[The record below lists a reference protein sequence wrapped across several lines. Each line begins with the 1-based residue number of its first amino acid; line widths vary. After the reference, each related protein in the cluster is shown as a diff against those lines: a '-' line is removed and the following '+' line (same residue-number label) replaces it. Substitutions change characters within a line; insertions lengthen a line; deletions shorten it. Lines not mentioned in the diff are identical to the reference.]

1 MTSALGQVPSEF
13 MSTIVHLVR
22 HGEVH
27 NPDRI
32 LYGRLPGWHLSVRGR
47 QMAAAVAAD
56 LGDHDITY
64 ASASPLER
72 AQETVAPLLEQLESR
87 GRSVDLVTDNNLLEA
102 GNSLEGLHIKG
113 ARSAL
118 WNPMRWPMLKDPRV
132 PSWGEPYSQIL
143 DRMWV
148 AVDRARRAAEGHEA
162 VCVSHQLAVVCIQRD
177 VQGLPL
183 SHNPALRRCNLASVT
198 SLIFE
203 GDQLTDMVYSE
214 PAQEI

>member
-1 MTSALGQVPSEF
+1 

-64 ASASPLER
+64 LAASPLQR
-72 AQETVAPLLEQLESR
+72 AQETVAPLVDAVND
-87 GRSVDLVTDNNLLEA
+87 GGATGDVVDLVTDDDLLEA
-102 GNSLEGLHIKG
+102 GNDLEGLHIKG
-113 ARSAL
+113 VRSAL
-118 WNPMRWPMLKDPRV
+118 WNPKRWPMLKDPAV
-132 PSWGEPYSQIL
+132 PSWGEPYTQIV

-162 VCVSHQLAVVCIQRD
+162 VCVTHQLPVVCVQRD

-183 SHNPALRRCNLASVT
+183 QHNPASRRCNLASVT
-198 SLIFE
+198 SLVFD
-203 GDQLTDMVYSE
+203 GDALTDMVYSE
-214 PAQEI
+214 PAQAI

>member
-1 MTSALGQVPSEF
+1 

-56 LGDHDITY
+56 LGDHDIAY
-64 ASASPLER
+64 LAASPLQR
-72 AQETVAPLLEQLESR
+72 AQETVAPLVETVNSN
-87 GRSVDLVTDNNLLEA
+87 GRRIDLVTDEDLLEA
-102 GNSLEGLHIKG
+102 GNDLEGLHIKG
-113 ARSAL
+113 VRSAL
-118 WNPMRWPMLKDPRV
+118 WNPKRWPMMKDPSI
-132 PSWGEPYSQIL
+132 PSWGEPYTQIV

-148 AVDRARRAAEGHEA
+148 AVDRARRAAEGREA
-162 VCVSHQLAVVCIQRD
+162 VCVTHQLPVVCVQRD
-177 VQGLPL
+177 IQGLPL
-183 SHNPALRRCNLASVT
+183 KHNPLARRCNLASVT
-198 SLIFE
+198 SLIFD
-203 GDQLTDMVYSE
+203 GDDLTDMVYSE

>member
-1 MTSALGQVPSEF
+1 

-56 LGDHDITY
+56 LADHDITY
-64 ASASPLER
+64 VAASPLQR
-72 AQETVAPLLEQLESR
+72 AQETVEPVIGALNAGRMTAPLE
-87 GRSVDLVTDNNLLEA
+87 LVTDEDLIEA
-102 GNSLEGLHIKG
+102 GNRLEGLHIKG
-113 ARSAL
+113 PRSAL
-118 WNPMRWPMLKDPRV
+118 WNPRLWPLLKDPSV
-132 PSWGEPYSQIL
+132 PSWGEPYSRIL
-143 DRMWV
+143 DRMWS

-162 VCVSHQLAVVCIQRD
+162 VCVSHQLPVVCVQRD
-177 VQGLPL
+177 VRGLPL
-183 SHNPALRRCNLASVT
+183 QHSPASRRCELASVT
-198 SLIFE
+198 SLVFD
-203 GDQLTDMVYSE
+203 GDELTDMVYSE

>member
-1 MTSALGQVPSEF
+1 

-47 QMAAAVAAD
+47 QMAAAVAED

-64 ASASPLER
+64 VAASPLER
-72 AQETVAPLLEQLESR
+72 AQETVAPILEAVNGNRAGAQLA
-87 GRSVDLVTDNNLLEA
+87 LTTDEDLLEA
-102 GNSLEGLHIKG
+102 GNQLEGLHIKG
-113 ARSAL
+113 VRSAL
-118 WNPMRWPMLKDPRV
+118 WNPKRWPMLTKPSV
-132 PSWGEPYSQIL
+132 PSWGEPYPEIL

-148 AVDRARRAAEGHEA
+148 AIDRARRAAEGHEA
-162 VCVSHQLAVVCIQRD
+162 VCVSHQLPVVCVQRD

-183 SHNPALRRCNLASVT
+183 QHNPTNRRCNLASVS
-198 SLIFE
+198 SLVFD
-203 GDQLTDMVYSE
+203 GDELTDFLYSE

>member
-1 MTSALGQVPSEF
+1 

-56 LGDHDITY
+56 LADHDITY
-64 ASASPLER
+64 IAASPLQR
-72 AQETVAPLLEQLESR
+72 AQETVAPVLAGVNARRDADDQLE
-87 GRSVDLVTDNNLLEA
+87 LVTDDNLLEA
-102 GNSLEGLHIKG
+102 GNQLEGLHIKG
-113 ARSAL
+113 VRSAL
-118 WNPMRWPMLKDPRV
+118 WNPKRWPMLKAPSV
-132 PSWGEPYSQIL
+132 PSWGEPYTEIL

-162 VCVSHQLAVVCIQRD
+162 VCVSHQLPVVCVQRD

-183 SHNPALRRCNLASVT
+183 QHNPAARRCNLASVT
-198 SLIFE
+198 SLVFD
-203 GDQLTDMVYSE
+203 GDRLTDMVYSE
-214 PAQEI
+214 PAQAI

>member
-1 MTSALGQVPSEF
+1 

-47 QMAAAVAAD
+47 QMAAAVAED
-56 LGDHDITY
+56 FRDHDITY
-64 ASASPLER
+64 VAASPLQR
-72 AQETVAPLLEQLESR
+72 AQETVAPILDGVNGNRNGDQL
-87 GRSVDLVTDNNLLEA
+87 DLVTDEDLLEA
-102 GNSLEGLHIKG
+102 GNQLEGLHIKG
-113 ARSAL
+113 VRSAL
-118 WNPMRWPMLKDPRV
+118 WNPKRWPMLTKPSV
-132 PSWGEPYSQIL
+132 PSWGEPYPKIL

-148 AVDRARRAAEGHEA
+148 AIDRARRAAEGHEA
-162 VCVSHQLAVVCIQRD
+162 VCVSHQLPVVCVQRD

-183 SHNPALRRCNLASVT
+183 QHNPATRRCNLASVS
-198 SLIFE
+198 SLVFE
-203 GDQLTDMVYSE
+203 GDELTDFLYSE